1 MIRIKFCLFLCLA
14 MILFSA
20 LNLSAQ
26 PNIIKVLPG
35 ATNAAIKNLHGEH
48 IATWYKGKPD
58 AHKLVLMIVGTN
70 GVAAKTITL
79 DTILSSLGYHVI
91 TLDYPNSLA
100 VATLADNTDVKA
112 FENYEQESLTGKP
125 VSDAIE
131 VDSANCILNRF
142 DNVLNY
148 LAENDPAGNWK
159 QFIKKRKPVWE
170 KIITAGNSQGAGHA
184 AYIAKMYKVDRVLM
198 FSGPQHYSKN
208 FNAPA
213 PWQAKKGPTN
223 ASRFFAFLHYKDP
236 YNVHLQLENCKTL
249 METAT
254 IDSMG
259 IKPLTPIVS
268 KNHILV
274 TDIETPSPHSSTTL
288 PQFKYVWQYMLTSP
302 VR

>member
-1 MIRIKFCLFLCLA
+1 MVTLD
-14 MILFSA
+14 
-20 LNLSAQ
+20 LSAQ

-35 ATNAAIKNLHGEH
+35 ATSAAIKNLHGEH

-70 GVAAKTITL
+70 GVATKTVTL
-79 DTILSSLGYHVI
+79 DTILSSMGYHVI

-100 VATLADNTDVKA
+100 TFTLANEADVQAFDN
-112 FENYEQESLTGKP
+112 YRIESLTGKP
-125 VSDAIE
+125 VSSAID

-142 DNVLNY
+142 DKLLTY
-148 LAENDPAGNWK
+148 LIKNDPDGNWR
-159 QFIKKRKPVWE
+159 QFVKNGKPVWD
-170 KIITAGNSQGAGHA
+170 KIIPAGQSQGAGHA
-184 AYIAKMYKVDRVLM
+184 AYIAKMYKVDRVLI
-198 FSGPQHYSKN
+198 FSGPQDYSKS

-213 PWQAKKGPTN
+213 PWQAKKGPTD
-223 ASRFFAFLHYKDP
+223 ASRYFAFLHYKDQ

-268 KNHILV
+268 KNHILI
-274 TDIETPSPHSSTTL
+274 TDIETPNPHGSTTL
-288 PQFKYVWQYMLTSP
+288 PQFKYVWEYMLTAP